1 MISVRVL
8 LLLLDVHQQ
17 LTKSNQLFK
26 HTLNLTKIQQ
36 GAITLHN
43 STTKMTTSLAPS
55 SQSLLSSCCIPARSA
70 ERVSLSKRRPLPS
83 SCGSEKKGCLSEMT
97 QFQSLPIQFQD
108 MRAEPVTISL
118 CGSPVH
124 KSLSS
129 DFEASP
135 LTACSYQTMQQEY
148 DRDTW
153 RMYERIQSARTS
165 QEQRVSF
172 VEDRAVLVQSVN
184 PNDIDE
190 YYYEDDPPL
199 LTEVDDD
206 ESEGIF
212 EFDL

>member
-1 MISVRVL
+1 
-8 LLLLDVHQQ
+8 
-17 LTKSNQLFK
+17 
-26 HTLNLTKIQQ
+26 
-36 GAITLHN
+36 
-43 STTKMTTSLAPS
+43 
-55 SQSLLSSCCIPARSA
+55 
-70 ERVSLSKRRPLPS
+70 
-83 SCGSEKKGCLSEMT
+83 
-97 QFQSLPIQFQD
+97 
-108 MRAEPVTISL
+108 
-118 CGSPVH
+118 
-124 KSLSS
+124 
-129 DFEASP
+129 
-135 LTACSYQTMQQEY
+135 MQQEY